1 MRDVGDG
8 VVYVDLDPHQ
18 GACLRAGGRATA
30 RRLAHC
36 VAQSGAA
43 VGHTSRVTA
52 ELIFVRHG
60 ESNFNRDRRWQGQSQ
75 DALLSDLG
83 WRQAECA
90 AEALRDRGLA
100 ALFSSDLTRAMQ
112 TAVSIAAATGL
123 PISPDKRLREI
134 DAGRWTNR
142 LSDEVSLDEAE
153 RVEAWNNAPATTSL
167 PDGEGLAE
175 AQQRILEFVADRIP
189 AYDGHSVIIA
199 IHGAILQTLMAAASG
214 VPLDGLWLETPA
226 ANGAIVRVSWSP
238 GPGAGT
244 LRLLGPPSVA
254 HLASL
259 GSAGVTLGSAGGP
272 GPVA

>member
-1 MRDVGDG
+1 
-8 VVYVDLDPHQ
+8 
-18 GACLRAGGRATA
+18 
-30 RRLAHC
+30 
-36 VAQSGAA
+36 
-43 VGHTSRVTA
+43 VTA

-75 DALLSDLG
+75 DALLSELG
-83 WRQAECA
+83 WRQAQCVA
-90 AEALRDRGLA
+90 DALRDSGVA

-112 TAVSIAAATGL
+112 TAVSVAAVTGL
-123 PISPDKRLREI
+123 PILPDQRLREI

-142 LSDEVSLDEAE
+142 LSDEVALEEAD
-153 RVEAWNNAPATTSL
+153 RVNAWNNAPATTSL

-175 AQQRILEFVADRIP
+175 AQGRILAFVADRIP
-189 AYDGHSVIIA
+189 AYDGQSVIIA
-199 IHGAILQTLMAAASG
+199 LHGAILQTLMAAASD
-214 VPLDGLWLETPA
+214 VPLEQLWLKTPA

-238 GPGAGT
+238 GPGPGR

-254 HLASL
+254 HLAPL